1 MQRLVQLSA
10 DWPRYGLYSPAA
22 VVLFP
27 ASNKRFISLKFHE
40 QNPVSWYHEHH
51 TQNIGLCTTTTRPP
65 IVSGTLTCD
74 ASAVLTV
81 NNGSM

>member
-1 MQRLVQLSA
+1 MLKAKIQRLVQLSA

-40 QNPVSWYHEHH
+40 QKPFELVS
-51 TQNIGLCTTTTRPP
+51 
-65 IVSGTLTCD
+65 
-74 ASAVLTV
+74 
-81 NNGSM
+81 